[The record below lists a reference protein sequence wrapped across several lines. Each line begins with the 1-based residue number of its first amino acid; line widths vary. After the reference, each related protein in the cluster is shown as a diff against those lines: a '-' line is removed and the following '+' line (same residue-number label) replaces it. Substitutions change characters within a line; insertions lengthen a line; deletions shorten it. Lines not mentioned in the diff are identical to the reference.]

1 MSRGVRQFGGGRT
14 HALGIDKGE
23 QLHIPHLADKVERRG
38 KIFFRLAGE
47 ADNNVAGEGHA
58 GDLFFRIIDEVHV
71 LRDVV
76 VAVHLLQEAVR
87 PGLHRQMDMLAQVI
101 LRGNGIDQL
110 TAGILGVA
118 GHKADLVIAR
128 NGAQQVQQVGKI
140 HLLFKALAV
149 AVDVLAQEGDFLV
162 SLGHQLLELCQN
174 GGRFTA
180 ALPPADI
187 RHDAVGAKVI
197 ATVHDGQPG
206 AETGVPPDGKFLDH
220 GVAFLGLFQ
229 VALAFAD
236 ALRQH
241 GG

>member
-1 MSRGVRQFGGGRT
+1 MGRGVRQFGGGRT

-87 PGLHRQMDMLAQVI
+87 PGLHRQMDVLAQML
-101 LRGNGIDQL
+101 LRSNRINEL
-110 TAGILGVA
+110 AAGIFRMARHEANLIVA
-118 GHKADLVIAR
+118 GHL
-128 NGAQQVQQVGKI
+128 AQKIQQIGKVDGV
-140 HLLFKALAV
+140 FQPLAI

-162 SLGHQLLELCQN
+162 ALGHQLLELCQN